1 LGIKVQKT
9 GRQRERERE
18 RVLIGRRFVKKRE
31 RFHAGGK
38 EQTFVSEET
47 PSEGNELPKN
57 VSLGEAANNRHP

>member
-1 LGIKVQKT
+1 
-9 GRQRERERE
+9 
-18 RVLIGRRFVKKRE
+18 VKKRE